1 MTIAYLDSRKIEGKF
16 IGGLLSVDERGIPV
30 EFKYTDPVVPNELQ
44 KILYGS
50 SIDTYLKGELIA
62 KTLLKKMEK
71 KPDFVFVHDPELLEV
86 DDRLLLIAERTEKL
100 ETPTRVSEEE
110 VLLPFKG
117 SSVKIVGKVSD
128 EDMKNSLIFWRPS
141 MLWNRFRGWKG
152 RWSIYVR
159 KNSCADKEMDRGFSS

>member
-1 MTIAYLDSRKIEGKF
+1 MTIAYLDSRKMEGKF

-128 EDMKNSLIFWRPS
+128 EDMKKL
-141 MLWNRFRGWKG
+141 
-152 RWSIYVR
+152 
-159 KNSCADKEMDRGFSS
+159 ADLLETFDVMEPFQRLERALEYLCSEK

>member
-71 KPDFVFVHDPELLEV
+71 
-86 DDRLLLIAERTEKL
+86 
-100 ETPTRVSEEE
+100 
-110 VLLPFKG
+110 
-117 SSVKIVGKVSD
+117 
-128 EDMKNSLIFWRPS
+128 
-141 MLWNRFRGWKG
+141 NRISFLYTIRSCWK
-152 RWSIYVR
+152 WTT
-159 KNSCADKEMDRGFSS
+159 GFF